1 MIDIDLRLGCFVLQ
15 PFQVDNYIFFISRS
29 RRGGAEKS
37 ARVLFENL
45 KVVVDEYFK
54 TYIGIRFDC

>member
-1 MIDIDLRLGCFVLQ
+1 MIDLNLRLRNLVLQ

-37 ARVLFENL
+37 ARVWFENL
-45 KVVVDEYFK
+45 KVVVDEY
-54 TYIGIRFDC
+54 

>member
-1 MIDIDLRLGCFVLQ
+1 MIDLNLRLRNLVLQ

-37 ARVLFENL
+37 ARVWFENL

-54 TYIGIRFDC
+54 TYIVI